1 MSENHPRQPLRELVR
16 VWTLSGS
23 LLIRVLHVTIMIIL
37 EDTESGC
44 IFIDESTGDYF
55 CAIYNYDCKDS
66 TDVYPLELGPAQD
79 LSEFDEIP
87 F

>member
-1 MSENHPRQPLRELVR
+1 
-16 VWTLSGS
+16 
-23 LLIRVLHVTIMIIL
+23 MIIL

-55 CAIYNYDCKDS
+55 CAIYNNGCNAP
-66 TDVYPLELGPAQD
+66 TDIYPLELGPAQD